1 MKQSW
6 KIPAICGILMV
17 VFNVIV
23 FALPIYKTPVVLIS
37 DIAVVIA
44 IAAQIPIS
52 SIAMKKGTTVTSK
65 VYGWPIIS
73 VGPRSHNGMCND
85 IYFNI
90 RCYFNFSN
98 MASGYCLCSS
108 IWRSRDRINSSGIY
122 KKLCRRTGHQT

>member
-73 VGPRSHNGMCND
+73 VGLRYLAAITACAM
-85 IYFNI
+85 IFI
-90 RCYFNFSN
+90 LI
-98 MASGYCLCSS
+98 SGV
-108 IWRSRDRINSSGIY
+108 
-122 KKLCRRTGHQT
+122 T

>member
-52 SIAMKKGTTVTSK
+52 SIASAAINACGIESLLLAESSK
-65 VYGWPIIS
+65 LL
-73 VGPRSHNGMCND
+73 
-85 IYFNI
+85 
-90 RCYFNFSN
+90 SN
-98 MASGYCLCSS
+98 
-108 IWRSRDRINSSGIY
+108 
-122 KKLCRRTGHQT
+122 H

>member
-73 VGPRSHNGMCND
+73 VGLRYLAAITACAM
-85 IYFNI
+85 IFI
-90 RCYFNFSN
+90 LI
-98 MASGYCLCSS
+98 SGVTLISAVQGS
-108 IWRSRDRINSSGIY
+108 WRG
-122 KKLCRRTGHQT
+122 CRESAQDAYGPMTGRQWTE